1 MKLEQIHELLVSDY
15 HGMFAKEVDALLN
28 KVNTFG
34 YHFASLDIRQDSRV
48 HHEAFMTCSKALK
61 SKAWSTRMWI
71 IYNLMKRR
79 KLNF

>member
-1 MKLEQIHELLVSDY
+1 MTEKLEQIHELLVSDY

-48 HHEAFMTCSKALK
+48 HQSLYDFAQRRSKA
-61 SKAWSTRMWI
+61 
-71 IYNLMKRR
+71 RR
-79 KLNF
+79 GQQGCGLFTT